1 MAKAAAA
8 ESEAKTGAIVGG
20 AIGGLIALVA
30 LVFVAFKVNQ
40 RYEAHLKRA
49 RRLRA
54 PARNY
59 EEDARNI
66 YGVQQPTI
74 GEGGTVMYQ
83 VTMPQPQQ
91 QQQRPSPGR
100 GYQSSSSRR
109 MGGRRS

>member
-20 AIGGLIALVA
+20 AIGGLVALIALG
-30 LVFVAFKVNQ
+30 FVAFKLKQ
-40 RYEAHLKRA
+40 RHEAHLKRS

-59 EEDARNI
+59 DEEARNV
-66 YGVQQPTI
+66 YGIVAPPITEGRTI
-74 GEGGTVMYQ
+74 MYQ
-83 VTMPQPQQ
+83 VTMPQQQ
-91 QQQRPSPGR
+91 KPIPGQ

-109 MGGRRS
+109 MSGRRS

>member
-8 ESEAKTGAIVGG
+8 ESEAKTGAIIGG
-20 AIGGLIALVA
+20 AIGGLVA
-30 LVFVAFKVNQ
+30 LIVLGFVAFKVNQ

-49 RRLRA
+49 RRLKA

-66 YGVQQPTI
+66 YGVQPTI
-74 GEGGTVMYQ
+74 DAGGTVMYQ
-83 VTMPQPQQ
+83 VTMPQPIQ
-91 QQQRPSPGR
+91 SPGR